1 VLLASPQGPGDTET
15 SILDKRSLGSKGT
28 CVSNWPNDLSRE
40 EMMLT
45 SNQPLP
51 LPAGATTYYELIR
64 RGALQHGPRTA
75 IVCGDE
81 SLTFQEVDKLSSQLA
96 HALHRAGA
104 HPHSRVALLVNNG
117 LYSVPLDFA
126 CVKAGVNRVP
136 LNSRLSLAEH
146 VSMLQSA
153 QCQYLVFGA
162 DLVERAL
169 ALSHELPGL
178 TCLGVGAQLKGTID
192 LLAEARQQPAQA
204 PDIVVYPDDVVLT
217 LFTSGT
223 TGTLKA
229 AEHTQATYAAICRNV
244 LLNLFAVTSD
254 DAMLHAASLI
264 HASGV
269 FVLPFWLRG
278 GRTVILPGFEPKL
291 FLQTL
296 QSERITAI
304 NLVPTMMQML
314 LDHPDVEST
323 DVSSLRYVIYG
334 ASPMPRTII
343 ERAMV
348 LWGQH
353 RFWQYYGQTEV
364 PLCLAVLRPEDHHG
378 DLLDACGQPALD
390 IEMRLVDEAG
400 NDVASGTPGEIVV
413 RAPSAVA
420 GYYNAPE
427 LNSTTFSADG
437 WVRTRDIGVFDAHG
451 YVHLKD
457 RTSDM
462 IISGGYNVYPREV
475 ENTLMT
481 HPAVRECAVI
491 GLSDE
496 VWVEAVTAVV
506 VLRPGL
512 DVSESELIAHVA
524 TQIAS
529 YKKPHRVLFVEEIPK
544 TAVGKINRKQ
554 LRDHYLQHP
563 HETT

>member
-1 VLLASPQGPGDTET
+1 MSSEPKD
-15 SILDKRSLGSKGT
+15 SLRK
-28 CVSNWPNDLSRE
+28 
-40 EMMLT
+40 EMMST
-45 SNQPLP
+45 SNQPFP
-51 LPAGATTYYELIR
+51 LPSGAATYYELIS
-64 RGALQHGPRTA
+64 RGARQHGPRTA

-81 SLTFQEVDKLSSQLA
+81 SLTFQEVDELSSQLA
-96 HALHRAGA
+96 HVLHQVGA
-104 HPHSRVALLVNNG
+104 RPHSRVALLVNNG

-126 CVKAGVNRVP
+126 CVKAGINRVP
-136 LNSRLSLAEH
+136 LNSRLSLVEH
-146 VSMLQSA
+146 ASMVQSA
-153 QCQYLVFGA
+153 RCQYLVFGA
-162 DLVERAL
+162 GLDERAA
-169 ALSHELPGL
+169 ALSRAVPEL
-178 TCLGVGAQLKGTID
+178 TCLGLGAQLTGSGD
-192 LLAEARQQPAQA
+192 LLLQA
-204 PDIVVYPDDVVLT
+204 PEQSVQAPNIAVRHDDVILT

-229 AEHTQATYAAICRNV
+229 AEHTQASYAAICQNV
-244 LLNLFAVTSD
+244 LLNLLSVTRD

-278 GRTVILPGFEPKL
+278 GRTVILPGFEPQL

-296 QSERITAI
+296 QSKRITAI
-304 NLVPTMMQML
+304 NLVPTMLQML
-314 LDHPDVEST
+314 LDHPDIDST

-334 ASPMPRTII
+334 ASPMPRAVI
-343 ERAMV
+343 ERAMT

-378 DLLDACGQPALD
+378 ELLDSCGQPALD
-390 IEMRLVDEAG
+390 IEMKLVDETG
-400 NDVASGTPGEIVV
+400 NDVALGTPGEIIV
-413 RAPSAVA
+413 RAPSAVR

-427 LNSTTFSADG
+427 LNSTTFTADG
-437 WVRTRDIGVFDAHG
+437 WVRTRDVGVFDTHG
-451 YVHLKD
+451 YLHLKD

-475 ENTLMT
+475 ENALMT

-491 GLSDE
+491 GLSDN

-512 DVSESELIAHVA
+512 EASDSELIAHVA

-529 YKKPHRVLFVEEIPK
+529 YKKPHRVLFVDDIPK
-544 TAVGKINRKQ
+544 TAVGKLNRKQ
-554 LRDHYLQHP
+554 LREHYSQNP
-563 HETT
+563 PEAT

>member
-1 VLLASPQGPGDTET
+1 MS
-15 SILDKRSLGSKGT
+15 S
-28 CVSNWPNDLSRE
+28 WPNDMSRK
-40 EMMLT
+40 EMMST
-45 SNQPLP
+45 SNQPFP
-51 LPAGATTYYELIR
+51 LPAGAATYHELIG
-64 RGALQHGPRTA
+64 RGARQHGPRTA

-81 SLTFQEVDKLSSQLA
+81 SLTFQEVDELSSQLA
-96 HALHRAGA
+96 HALHQAGA
-104 HPHSRVALLVNNG
+104 HPHCRVALLVNNG
-117 LYSVPLDFA
+117 LYSVPLDFG

-146 VSMLQSA
+146 VSMLQSTR
-153 QCQYLVFGA
+153 CQFLVFGA
-162 DLVERAL
+162 GLDERAA
-169 ALSHELPGL
+169 ALSQAVPEL
-178 TCLGVGAQLKGTID
+178 TCLGLDAQLTGTSD
-192 LLAEARQQPAQA
+192 LLVQALEQSVQA
-204 PDIVVYPDDVVLT
+204 PVIAVRHDDVVLT

-223 TGTLKA
+223 TGILKA
-229 AEHTQATYAAICRNV
+229 AEHTQASYAAICQNV
-244 LLNLFAVTSD
+244 LLNLLAVTRD

-278 GRTVILPGFEPKL
+278 GRTVILPGFEPQL

-296 QSERITAI
+296 QSKRITAI
-304 NLVPTMMQML
+304 NLVPTMLQML
-314 LDHPDVEST
+314 VDHPDIDST

-334 ASPMPRTII
+334 ASPMPRPVI
-343 ERAMV
+343 ERAMT

-378 DLLDACGQPALD
+378 DLLDSCGQPALD
-390 IEMRLVDEAG
+390 IEMRLVDESG
-400 NDVASGTPGEIVV
+400 NDVALGTPGEIIV
-413 RAPSAVA
+413 RAPSAVT

-427 LNSTTFSADG
+427 LNSTTFAADG
-437 WVRTRDIGVFDAHG
+437 WVRTRDIGVFDTHG
-451 YVHLKD
+451 YLHLKD

-475 ENTLMT
+475 ENALMT

-491 GLSDE
+491 GLTDK

-512 DVSESELIAHVA
+512 EASDSELIAHAA

-529 YKKPHRVLFVEEIPK
+529 YKKPHRVLFVEDIPK
-544 TAVGKINRKQ
+544 TAVGKLNRKQ
-554 LRDHYLQHP
+554 LRDHYSQFP
-563 HETT
+563 PEAT